1 MMKKLIIFFCGTLAL
16 TACGNG
22 IEKKANEKLTI
33 ARAAYERGD
42 YEEAKTQIDSIK
54 ILYPKAFE
62 ARKAGQELMLDV
74 ELKAQQKI
82 LAYLDSALQSKQ
94 EAFDAIKDKYTLEK
108 DAEYQQVGNYIWPTQ
123 AIEKNLHRSFLRFQV
138 NEQGIMSMTSIYC
151 GASNIHH
158 VGVKVTTPDGSFAET
173 PTSKDSYETTDMN
186 EKIEKADY
194 KLGEDGSVIEFLNLN
209 KDKNIRVE
217 FVGDRKY
224 TTTMT
229 PADRQAVAGVYE
241 LAQILSAMQQ
251 IKKEQEDA
259 NLKIGFIHNKKERKT
274 LEEATEKKELF
285 LRHSFPKE

>member
-1 MMKKLIIFFCGTLAL
+1 MMKKTDYLLLRHAGTDS
-16 TACGNG
+16 CGNG

-74 ELKAQQKI
+74 ELKAQQEI
-82 LAYLDSALQSKQ
+82 LAFLDSALQAKQ
-94 EAFDAIKDKYTLEK
+94 AAFDAIKGKYTLEK

-138 NEQGIMSMTSIYC
+138 SEQGIMSMTSIYC
-151 GASNIHH
+151 GAGNIHH
-158 VGVKVTTPDGSFAET
+158 VGVKVMTPDGSFAET
-173 PTSKDSYETTDMN
+173 PTSKDSYETSDMN

-194 KLGEDGSVIEFLNLN
+194 KLGEDGNVIEFLNLN

-217 FVGDRKY
+217 FIGDRRY
-224 TTTMT
+224 TTTMSPT
-229 PADRQAVAGVYE
+229 DRQAVA
-241 LAQILSAMQQ
+241 AFTNCRKSFPPCS
-251 IKKEQEDA
+251 KSRK
-259 NLKIGFIHNKKERKT
+259 NRKT
-274 LEEATEKKELF
+274 
-285 LRHSFPKE
+285 PI

>member
-74 ELKAQQKI
+74 ELKAQQEI
-82 LAYLDSALQSKQ
+82 LAFLDSALQAKQ
-94 EAFDAIKDKYTLEK
+94 AAFDAIKGKYTLEK

-138 NEQGIMSMTSIYC
+138 SEQGIMSMTSIYC
-151 GASNIHH
+151 GAGNIHH
-158 VGVKVTTPDGSFAET
+158 VGVKVMTPDGSFAET
-173 PTSKDSYETTDMN
+173 PTSKDSYETSDMN

-194 KLGEDGSVIEFLNLN
+194 KLGEDGNVIEFLNLN
-209 KDKNIRVE
+209 KDKNVRVE
-217 FVGDRKY
+217 FIGDRRY
-224 TTTMT
+224 TTTMSPT
-229 PADRQAVAGVYE
+229 DRQAVAGVYE
-241 LAQILSAMQQ
+241 LSKILSAMQQ

-259 NLKIGFIHNKKERKT
+259 NKKKERKAM
-274 LEEATEKKELF
+274 EEAAEE
-285 LRHSFPKE
+285 

>member
-1 MMKKLIIFFCGTLAL
+1 MAFAPAPAAPAAPAAAPAAPAAPAASPAAALA
-16 TACGNG
+16 AG
-22 IEKKANEKLTI
+22 EVVKAPMPGVVLKVQVQQGQ
-33 ARAAYERGD
+33 AV
-42 YEEAKTQIDSIK
+42 
-54 ILYPKAFE
+54 
-62 ARKAGQELMLDV
+62 KAGQELMLDV
-74 ELKAQQKI
+74 ELTAQQKN

-94 EAFDAIKDKYTLEK
+94 EAIDAIKDKYTLEK

-259 NLKIGFIHNKKERKT
+259 NLKIGFINKKKERKA
-274 LEEATEKKELF
+274 LEEATEK
-285 LRHSFPKE
+285 

>member
-74 ELKAQQKI
+74 ELKAQQEI
-82 LAYLDSALQSKQ
+82 LAFLDSALQAKQ
-94 EAFDAIKDKYTLEK
+94 AAFDAIRGKYTLEK

-138 NEQGIMSMTSIYC
+138 SEQGIMSMTSIYC
-151 GASNIHH
+151 GAGNIHH

-173 PTSKDSYETTDMN
+173 PTSKDSYETSDMN

-194 KLGEDGSVIEFLNLN
+194 KLGEDGNVIEFLNLN

-217 FVGDRKY
+217 FIGDRRY
-224 TTTMT
+224 TTTMSPT
-229 PADRQAVAGVYE
+229 K
-241 LAQILSAMQQ
+241 ILSAIQQ

-259 NLKIGFIHNKKERKT
+259 NLKIGFINKKKERKA
-274 LEEATEKKELF
+274 LEEAAEE
-285 LRHSFPKE
+285 